1 MITINFKDEM
11 GFSTPQNEIYF
22 AGREILTEE
31 GAKFVSDH
39 TDKGGS
45 ITIYNKIMNKTFIY
59 PIKEVES
66 IVIEGVHK

>member
-11 GFSTPQNEIYF
+11 GFSTSKNEIFF
-22 AGREILTEE
+22 AGREILTEQ

-39 TDKGGS
+39 TYEGGS
-45 ITIYNKIMNKTFIY
+45 ITIYNKATNKTFIY

>member
-1 MITINFKDEM
+1 MITINFKDKM
-11 GFSTPQNEIYF
+11 GFKTPENEIYF
-22 AGREILTEE
+22 AAREINCEN

-45 ITIYNKIMNKTFIY
+45 ITIYNKLMNKTFIY

-66 IVIEGVHK
+66 IVVEGVSE